1 MGKSSGGIRNSSRN
15 DIVKV
20 KGDGGTPSGVK
31 NIGSIRDIA
40 DKVSNRE
47 VKRAIS
53 KYHSRVGL
61 NTREVKIADLKN
73 AYGIAAISSSSNSG
87 TVYLD
92 RKSFNNSKTL
102 IKAKKAEYKRGIKVE
117 TNKAIQH
124 TTVHELAHV
133 TWTNHHSGTK
143 HKQAGKE
150 ISKLYR
156 EYKRSKSNSLG
167 EYAST
172 NVNEFYA
179 EGMSKAILG
188 KKDKYSSKLLS
199 ITKKYKL

>member
-1 MGKSSGGIRNSSRN
+1 MGKSSGGIRNDSRN
-15 DIVKV
+15 DIIMQ
-20 KGDGGTPSGVK
+20 KGGGTPSSVK
-31 NIGSIRDIA
+31 NIGSIKDIT
-40 DKVSNRE
+40 DKKANRE

-53 KYHSRVGL
+53 KYHSRIGL

-73 AYGIAAISSSSNSG
+73 AYGIAIISPSTNSG

-92 RKSFNNSKTL
+92 RKAFSNSKKL
-102 IKAKKAEYKRGIKVE
+102 IKADKEEYKRGEKVQ

-124 TTVHELAHV
+124 TTIHELAHT
-133 TWTNHHSGTK
+133 TWTNRHTGDK
-143 HKQAGKE
+143 HKKAGKE
-150 ISKLYR
+150 IKALYKQ
-156 EYKRSKSNSLG
+156 YTKTKSNVLG
-167 EYAST
+167 GYARQ

-188 KKDKYSSKLLS
+188 KKDPYSKKLLE